1 MYCNKCGATVE
12 VDDKFCRACGTSAY
26 STKKIGEQNPWTA
39 SNPLPPPTPLPKKPI
54 KAALIE
60 APEENS
66 VITFIKKWG
75 YRIIILVV
83 AGMAAV
89 IAKPL
94 GQILTDK
101 YQTSKVWEDAPVEL
115 EKVKKSMGLPKRLDE
130 YTTLNNMFI
139 TGHELHYEYVVN
151 GIQIDKSTKP
161 EIDRIAQDAFN
172 KALCKNVLITKFG
185 GISVYTY
192 KFPNNDITYKF
203 TKSNCRS

>member
-1 MYCNKCGATVE
+1 MYCNKCGAAVE

-39 SNPLPPPTPLPKKPI
+39 SNPTPPPPEKQF

-60 APEENS
+60 TPEENS
-66 VITFIKKWG
+66 AIKFIKKWR
-75 YRIIILVV
+75 YRVVILVV
-83 AGMAAV
+83 AAMAAV

-101 YQTSKVWEDAPVEL
+101 YQASRIWEDAPVEL

-151 GIQIDKSTKP
+151 DIQIDTSTKP
-161 EIDRIAQDAFN
+161 EVTRIALDAFN
-172 KALCKNVLITKFG
+172 KALCQNVLITKFG

-192 KFPNNDITYKF
+192 KFPNDDITYKF
-203 TKSNCRS
+203 TKSDCRP

>member
-1 MYCNKCGATVE
+1 MYCNKCGAIVE
-12 VDDKFCRACGTSAY
+12 VGDKFCRACGTSAF

-39 SNPLPPPTPLPKKPI
+39 SPPTPSPPEKQF

-66 VITFIKKWG
+66 VFKFIKKWG

-94 GQILTDK
+94 GQMLSDK
-101 YQTSKVWEDAPVEL
+101 SQTSKVWEDAPIEL

-151 GIQIDKSTKP
+151 DILIDKSTKP
-161 EIDRIAQDAFN
+161 EIAIIAKDAFN
-172 KALCKNVLITKFG
+172 KALCQNVLITKFG

-192 KFPNNDITYKF
+192 KFPNDDITYKF
-203 TKSNCRS
+203 TKSDCRP

>member
-1 MYCNKCGATVE
+1 MYCNKCGGKVE
-12 VDDKFCRACGTSAY
+12 VDDKFCRACGTSTY
-26 STKKIGEQNPWTA
+26 STKKIGEQNPWTT
-39 SNPLPPPTPLPKKPI
+39 SNPTPASPEKQF

-66 VITFIKKWG
+66 ANKFIKKWG

-94 GQILTDK
+94 GQMLTNK

-130 YTTLNNMFI
+130 YTTLSNMFI

-151 GIQIDKSTKP
+151 DIQLDEGKKP
-161 EIDRIAQDAFN
+161 EIAKIARDAFN
-172 KALCKNVLITKFG
+172 KALCQNVLITKFG

-192 KFPNNDITYKF
+192 KFPNDDITYKF
-203 TKSNCRS
+203 TKSDCSS